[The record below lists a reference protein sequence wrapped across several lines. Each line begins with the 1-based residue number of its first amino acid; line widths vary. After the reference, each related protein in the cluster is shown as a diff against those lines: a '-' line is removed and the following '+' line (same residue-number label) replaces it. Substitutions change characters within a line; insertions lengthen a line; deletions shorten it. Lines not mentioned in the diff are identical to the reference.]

1 MQDEHST
8 SPLLE
13 VSDAEISNS
22 ANENDLFRL
31 KGGVR
36 TWALIWENIVRL
48 GLREFTLRL
57 GTGLALIV
65 LALLVV
71 WVMGNFYLKGQVA
84 PGEIAAQAAPLPTAT
99 VTVEPVAVEDVPAD
113 AFMGGIG
120 RLAQIHT
127 ILPSR
132 PRFEII
138 QYKVLKGD
146 TLIGIAEKYG
156 LRPESIFWGNYNV
169 LGDDPH
175 KLRIGQNLNI
185 LPVDGILYQW
195 HQGDGLNSV
204 AKFYGVSVESIIN
217 WPGNHLDTKTIG
229 DVSHPNISAG
239 TEVMIPGGKREFV
252 TWSAPRITRA
262 NPSVAKIFGPGAC
275 GKVEDGPVGI
285 GTFIWPTTEKY
296 LSGYDY
302 SPETNHWGIDIA
314 GALGNPIFASD
325 NGVVVYAGWNDWG
338 YGNVVVIDHGDG
350 WQTLYAHL
358 SAVGV
363 SCGAYVYQGGT
374 LGQMGSTG
382 ASSGPHL
389 HFEMLGDSYGRANPW
404 NFLDK

>member
-138 QYKVLKGD
+138 EYKVLKGD
-146 TLIGIAEKYG
+146 TLIGIAEKFG

-262 NPSVAKIFGPGAC
+262 NPSLALAPAGKWKMARWGLEHSSGRRLKNIFQDTIIPQR
-275 GKVEDGPVGI
+275 PTI
-285 GTFIWPTTEKY
+285 GVSISQVP
-296 LSGYDY
+296 
-302 SPETNHWGIDIA
+302 WGI
-314 GALGNPIFASD
+314 PSS
-325 NGVVVYAGWNDWG
+325 
-338 YGNVVVIDHGDG
+338 
-350 WQTLYAHL
+350 HL
-358 SAVGV
+358 TTAWWFMP
-363 SCGAYVYQGGT
+363 GGT
-374 LGQMGSTG
+374 IGVM
-382 ASSGPHL
+382 
-389 HFEMLGDSYGRANPW
+389 EMWS
-404 NFLDK
+404 